1 MYARS
6 LMPLAAA
13 LLALTPVVGAAGVT
27 LEPTAAALVG
37 ALTGGMAARA
47 AVRGVRRDPA
57 LLLLAGLLGWAAL
70 LMALRPV
77 DLAPAAWTVAGGV
90 VALVGAAAAQRPRAQ
105 AGALLGV
112 VAAGGA
118 TAVFLVVERLAR
130 GVRPGGPLEHPGLSA
145 ALALL
150 ALALLPALAAP
161 PLARAVGGAV
171 LLAGIVAS
179 GSRAAMLGAVAVAL
193 VWGWSRADRQVRA
206 GALAL
211 AVISLTGLAA
221 RLLTDADPLRWER
234 VRIWQVALRT
244 ALVEAPWG
252 AGPAGFADAALPHNF
267 PREGELARFYREP
280 SLAESDL
287 LQLAGSLGLPGVAL
301 AAALAVLLL
310 RRSTAAGR
318 GVLAVLAVTSA
329 VTTQLP
335 VPAVAIAAALAVAGT
350 LRRPRA
356 TALWRCAPAQA
367 GAGGVCLA
375 VVVGLA
381 LSWPRP
387 GITADAETLA
397 AEARRLAGSDPARA
411 TVVASEAVRRRS
423 RWGEGHRL
431 LGSLHLARG
440 LERREAALVERAA
453 EAFAAARE
461 LNPRDAF
468 AAYGEAE
475 CTAILGHR
483 GQARQLARLAVREEP
498 HFARAWLLLAALEL
512 GEGRLQPACDALRQA
527 EGGRRAALGVVM
539 ISAYERELAR
549 WDSARAALVAG
560 ACEAAR

>member
-1 MYARS
+1 MYARPLILLAVA
-6 LMPLAAA
+6 LM
-13 LLALTPVVGAAGVT
+13 ALTPVVGAAGVT
-27 LEPTAAALVG
+27 LRPAAAALAG
-37 ALTGGMAARA
+37 ALTGGMAAWA
-47 AVRGVRRDPA
+47 AARGVRRDPA
-57 LLLLAGLLGWAAL
+57 LLLLAALVGWAAL

-90 VALVGAAAAQRPRAQ
+90 VAVGGAAAAQRPRAQ
-105 AGALLGV
+105 VGARWGV
-112 VAAGGA
+112 AAAGGVA
-118 TAVFLVVERLAR
+118 ALYLVVERLVR

-145 ALALL
+145 TLAVL

-161 PLARAVGGAV
+161 SLARAAGGAV

-179 GSRAAMLGAVAVAL
+179 GSRAAMLGAAAVAL
-193 VWGWSRADRQVRA
+193 VWGWSQTDRRVRT
-206 GALAL
+206 GALVL
-211 AVISLTGLAA
+211 AIISVSGLAA

-234 VRIWQVALRT
+234 LRIWQVAIRT
-244 ALVEAPWG
+244 ALAEAPWG
-252 AGPAGFADAALPHNF
+252 SGPAGFADAALPHNF

-301 AAALAVLLL
+301 AGALAVLLL
-310 RRSTAAGR
+310 RRSTATGR
-318 GVLAVLAVTSA
+318 GVLGALAVTSA

-356 TALWRCAPAQA
+356 AALWRCSPVQA

-387 GITADAETLA
+387 GITVDAETLA
-397 AEARRLAGSDPARA
+397 AEARRLAGGDPAQA
-411 TVVASEAVRRRS
+411 TVLASEAVRRRP
-423 RWGEGHRL
+423 RWGEGRRL

-453 EAFAAARE
+453 EAFAMARE
-461 LNPRDAF
+461 RNPRDAF

-475 CTAILGHR
+475 CAAILGRR
-483 GQARQLARLAVREEP
+483 GQARRLGQLAVREEP

-512 GEGRLQPACDALRQA
+512 GEGRLQAACEALRQA
-527 EGGRRAALGVVM
+527 EGGRRAALGVRM
-539 ISAYERELAR
+539 ISAYERELVR
-549 WDSARAALVAG
+549 WDGTRAALVAD
-560 ACEAAR
+560 ACEAGR

>member
-1 MYARS
+1 MYARA
-6 LMPLAAA
+6 LIPLAAA

-27 LEPTAAALVG
+27 LEPAAAVVMG
-37 ALTGGMAARA
+37 ALTGGMAVWAG
-47 AVRGVRRDPA
+47 VRGVRRDPA
-57 LLLLAGLLGWAAL
+57 LVLLAGLLGWAAL
-70 LMALRPV
+70 LTVLRPV

-90 VALVGAAAAQRPRAQ
+90 VALVGAVAVQRPRAQ
-105 AGALLGV
+105 VGARWGV
-112 VAAGGA
+112 AAAGGVA
-118 TAVFLVVERLAR
+118 ALYLVVERLAR

-145 ALALL
+145 TLALL
-150 ALALLPALAAP
+150 ALALLPTLAAP
-161 PLARAVGGAV
+161 PVARAVGGAV

-179 GSRAAMLGAVAVAL
+179 GSRAAMLGAAAVAL
-193 VWGWSRADRQVRA
+193 MWGWSRAGRQVRA

-211 AVISLTGLAA
+211 AIISLSGLAA

-234 VRIWQVALRT
+234 ARIWQVALHT
-244 ALVEAPWG
+244 ALAEAPWG

-267 PREGELARFYREP
+267 PREGELARLYREP

-287 LQLAGSLGLPGVAL
+287 LQLAASLGLPGVAL
-301 AAALAVLLL
+301 AAALVALLV
-310 RRSTAAGR
+310 RRTTGEGR
-318 GVLAVLAVTSA
+318 GVLAALAVTSA

-335 VPAVAIAAALAVAGT
+335 VPAVATAAALAVAGT
-350 LRRPRA
+350 LRRPRTA
-356 TALWRCAPAQA
+356 ALWRCSPAQA
-367 GAGGVCLA
+367 GAAGLWLA
-375 VVVGLA
+375 VVVGVA

-397 AEARRLAGSDPARA
+397 AQARRLAGSDPAQA
-411 TVVASEAVRRRS
+411 TVLASEAVRRRP

-431 LGSLHLARG
+431 LGSLHLAWG

-453 EAFAAARE
+453 EAFATARG

-468 AAYGEAE
+468 ATYGEAE
-475 CTAILGHR
+475 CATILGRR

-512 GEGRLQPACDALRQA
+512 GEGRLQSACEALRQA

-549 WDSARAALVAG
+549 WDTTRAALVAD